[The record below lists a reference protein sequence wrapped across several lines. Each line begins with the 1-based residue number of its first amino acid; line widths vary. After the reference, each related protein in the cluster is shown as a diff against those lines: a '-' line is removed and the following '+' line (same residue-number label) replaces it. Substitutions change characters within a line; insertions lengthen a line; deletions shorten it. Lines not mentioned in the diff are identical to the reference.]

1 MTFQS
6 HINRHLGKRPYKCP
20 QCPKR
25 FPQPSNLKA
34 HQKTHIRRE
43 LRAHWVCRFGNCQKA
58 FTAKGNLKVSYS
70 SLGLKAVS
78 TNLET

>member
-70 SLGLKAVS
+70 SLRL
-78 TNLET
+78 